1 MRLKRRSLGS
11 DALQGIREACG
22 TSARVVHVPYRLFWS
37 MLFVYGLFSRDPPF
51 TTKQLEALAT
61 PDVFEVIDWPGL
73 FGVKPTPLKN
83 ALAETYH
90 HPVYSQIV
98 LGF

>member
-1 MRLKRRSLGS
+1 
-11 DALQGIREACG
+11 
-22 TSARVVHVPYRLFWS
+22 